1 MNSKVIMIGA
11 GVANVNAAT
20 KLIDEGYKG
29 KITIIDMGKD
39 PYLRPYEEVMT
50 GFLGAGGWSDGK
62 LTYHTSIGGQL
73 SKYVGEEKAMELFDQ
88 VINNFKRFH
97 PKPEEVQ
104 CSNPIAEPDFIKP
117 YFGLRLFP
125 VWHVGTDYLHE
136 IGKNWYD
143 FLVKGGVE
151 FIWETKVTAI
161 DFDNNELFIGE
172 EESFVNPKNW
182 PISYD
187 TLIFGVGKSGI
198 DFGKQ
203 LAEQFDLPTEP
214 KPVQIGV
221 RFEAPQKHFQKLIDV
236 SYDFKLYRK
245 YEDKGVS
252 LRSFCTNNNAAYVA
266 VEQTYGDVSYNGHA
280 KKGEEHRNDMT
291 NFGILMEIQGIND
304 PFTWSRELV
313 KEVNESWM
321 DCSKGIG
328 RYARKAHSGLYYSP
342 TREAGMTSEGIKVD
356 AMPIKSLDR
365 VKDAFQG
372 YYDYIEDFINDMKKV
387 FPTLKDD
394 WGIYVPEVKYLS
406 PEPLVNYN
414 DLSLTKYPS
423 VHFVG
428 DALSARGITVS
439 GAQGTLV
446 AEQILSSNSTN
457 AGETMDKSISDFLN
471 DPANNKEP
479 HEMGDMHEYI
489 QGGLTM
495 PKENTNK
502 LNK

>member
-1 MNSKVIMIGA
+1 MVSKNVVMIGA

-20 KLIDEGYKG
+20 KLVDNGFKG

-73 SKYVGEEKAMELFDQ
+73 SKYCGEEKAMELFDQ
-88 VINNFKRFH
+88 VIDNFKRFH

-104 CSNPIAEPDFIKP
+104 CSNPVAEPDFIKP

-143 FLVKGGVE
+143 FLVNGGVE
-151 FIWETKVTAI
+151 FIWETKVTDI
-161 DFDNNELFIGE
+161 DFDTQELYCDW
-172 EESFVNPKNW
+172 NTPKETVK
-182 PISYD
+182 YD
-187 TLIFGVGKSGI
+187 KLIFGVGKSGI
-198 DFGKQ
+198 DFGKL
-203 LAEQFDLPTEP
+203 LAEQYELPTEP

-221 RFEAPQKHFQKLIDV
+221 RFEAPQKHFQKLIDI

-245 YEDKGVS
+245 FEEAGVS

-266 VEQTYGDVSYNGHA
+266 VEETYGNHSYNGHA
-280 KKGEEHRNDMT
+280 KKDEKFRNDMT
-291 NFGILMEIQGIND
+291 NFGILMEVRGID
-304 PFTWSRELV
+304 KPFEWSRDV
-313 KEVNESWM
+313 VNKLQK
-321 DCSKGIG
+321 DGT
-328 RYARKAHSGLYYSP
+328 GLYYSP
-342 TREAGMTSEGIKVD
+342 TREPSTTSEGVDVSAIKVD
-356 AMPIKSLDR
+356 TMHEIAKAMQPYFWYVL
-365 VKDAFQG
+365 
-372 YYDYIEDFINDMKKV
+372 DFIEDMKKV

-406 PEPLVNYN
+406 PEPLVDYTN
-414 DLSLTKYPS
+414 LALTKYPN

-439 GAQGTLV
+439 GAQGTYV
-446 AEQILSSNSTN
+446 AESL
-457 AGETMDKSISDFLN
+457 L
-471 DPANNKEP
+471 
-479 HEMGDMHEYI
+479 
-489 QGGLTM
+489 
-495 PKENTNK
+495 EN
-502 LNK
+502 

>member
-1 MNSKVIMIGA
+1 MSKNIVMIGA

-20 KLIDEGYKG
+20 KLVDNGFKG

-73 SKYVGEEKAMELFDQ
+73 SKYCGEEKAMELFDQ

-143 FLVKGGVE
+143 FLVDGGVE
-151 FIWETKVTAI
+151 FHWEHKVINI
-161 DFDNNELFIGE
+161 DFDNQELIAVCE
-172 EESFVNPKNW
+172 NPKL
-182 PISYD
+182 SLQCKYD
-187 TLIFGVGKSGI
+187 KLIFGVGKSGI

-203 LAEQFDLPTEP
+203 LAEHYNLPTEP

-221 RFEAPQKHFQKLIDV
+221 RFEAPQKHFQKLIDI

-245 YEDKGVS
+245 FEEAGVS

-266 VEQTYGDVSYNGHA
+266 VEETYGDHSYNGHA
-280 KKGEEHRNDMT
+280 KKDESFRNDMT
-291 NFGILMEIQGIND
+291 NFGILMEVRGID
-304 PFTWSRELV
+304 KPFEWSRDV
-313 KEVNESWM
+313 VNKLQK
-321 DCSKGIG
+321 DGT
-328 RYARKAHSGLYYSP
+328 GLYYSP
-342 TREAGMTSEGIKVD
+342 TREPSTTSEGVDVSAVKVD
-356 AMPIKSLDR
+356 TLHDITKAMQPYFWYVL
-365 VKDAFQG
+365 
-372 YYDYIEDFINDMKKV
+372 DFINDMKKV

-414 DLSLTKYPS
+414 NLSLTKYPN

-439 GAQGTLV
+439 GAQGTYV
-446 AEQILSSNSTN
+446 AEYIL
-457 AGETMDKSISDFLN
+457 
-471 DPANNKEP
+471 
-479 HEMGDMHEYI
+479 
-489 QGGLTM
+489 
-495 PKENTNK
+495 EN
-502 LNK
+502 

>member
-1 MNSKVIMIGA
+1 MSKNVVMVGA

-20 KLIDEGYKG
+20 KLIDNGFKG
-29 KITIIDMGKD
+29 KITIIDMGKN
-39 PYLRPYEEVMT
+39 PYDRKYSEVME

-73 SKYVGEEKAMELFDQ
+73 SKYCGEEKAMELFDQ
-88 VINNFKRFH
+88 VIANFKRFH

-104 CSNPIAEPDFIKP
+104 CSDPKSEPEFIKP

-143 FLVKGGVE
+143 FLVDGGVE
-151 FIWETKVTAI
+151 FVWETKVTNI
-161 DFDNNELFIGE
+161 DFLSQLVSYEFVDKTKPRDLFDV
-172 EESFVNPKNW
+172 F
-182 PISYD
+182 SYD

-198 DFGKQ
+198 DFGKK
-203 LAEQFDLPTEP
+203 LAEQYKLPTEP

-266 VEQTYGDVSYNGHA
+266 VEETYGDHSYNGHA
-280 KKGEEHRNDMT
+280 KKDEAFRNDMT
-291 NFGILMEIQGIND
+291 NFGILMEVQGIEK
-304 PFTWSRELV
+304 PFDWSRELV
-313 KEVNESWM
+313 SKVN
-321 DCSKGIG
+321 
-328 RYARKAHSGLYYSP
+328 AHGTGLYYSP
-342 TREAGMTSEGIKVD
+342 SRKPSTTSEGVD
-356 AMPIKSLDR
+356 VSAHQIDWMGLQVVSE
-365 VKDAFQG
+365 AFGG
-372 YYDYIEDFINDMKKV
+372 YFEYITDFISDMKKV
-387 FPTLKDD
+387 FPTLEDD

-406 PEPLVNYN
+406 PEPLVNYE
-414 DLSLTKYPS
+414 DLSLTKYPN

-446 AEQILSSNSTN
+446 AEQLLKSTPVN
-457 AGETMDKSISDFLN
+457 NYET
-471 DPANNKEP
+471 
-479 HEMGDMHEYI
+479 GDI
-489 QGGLTM
+489 I
-495 PKENTNK
+495 NF
-502 LNK
+502 